1 MEENN
6 TVNTAETV
14 STAETAA
21 GAPDKPTFDQVL
33 SDPDYRRA
41 FDERIRAAVGRRFR
55 TVDAQRAQMRQ
66 LAGDMAR
73 YLGLAPGEDGSVDL
87 NALRAALNAGEDDPS
102 SAPAGRHLIRHG
114 FAAPRLP
121 ATPREGRAAGG
132 ANTLGVSPQGEGLGE
147 NQGTAPEDSAA
158 DPIAADF
165 RAAVAEGEGLRQIY
179 PGFDLGRELADP
191 RFARVLVSLQ
201 RGGVPQPVRLAFETA
216 HRRELMGGAL
226 RRAVERTA
234 AQVAEGIR
242 SGSLRPA
249 ENGGGAA
256 ADTRPDPAHL
266 SPQQR
271 RDIRDRVMRGERV
284 VFR

>member
-1 MEENN
+1 MGIRN
-6 TVNTAETV
+6 
-14 STAETAA
+14 S
-21 GAPDKPTFDQVL
+21 PDPV
-33 SDPDYRRA
+33 
-41 FDERIRAAVGRRFR
+41 
-55 TVDAQRAQMRQ
+55 
-66 LAGDMAR
+66 
-73 YLGLAPGEDGSVDL
+73 
-87 NALRAALNAGEDDPS
+87 
-102 SAPAGRHLIRHG
+102 
-114 FAAPRLP
+114 
-121 ATPREGRAAGG
+121 
-132 ANTLGVSPQGEGLGE
+132 
-147 NQGTAPEDSAA
+147 
-158 DPIAADF
+158 AADF